1 MIKVRNFQA
10 LIDVNYT
17 HNYVPAGMQQMPL
30 DEQSMATNQAND
42 IQNMSMVQNQLNE
55 NNQNPFGLDGNQGN
69 ILN

>member
-1 MIKVRNFQA
+1 MNSLIENKQNSGEMIKVRNFQA

-42 IQNMSMVQNQLNE
+42 I
-55 NNQNPFGLDGNQGN
+55 
-69 ILN
+69 